1 MALRLRLPP
10 STHPAGEPASR
21 GRFGKAMEVTHLKA
35 TCFLAHLSMSHPE
48 GQPPPCIGLPKTTW
62 MESHGSGVGSSTRP
76 PQICWLPWCLLACR
90 YIIPS
95 SSHHSLPQC
104 VAIPGL
110 KFPSCKDINTIG
122 PGPTVMMV
130 CHLGHIC
137 RDPVSKWGAGFK
149 DPTVSFLRDTV
160 QPRIPA
166 CVTLSLLTL
175 RMPTSK

>member
-1 MALRLRLPP
+1 MWP
-10 STHPAGEPASR
+10 SGWGFPHLLTRQGSQHPEAGLEKPWRSPTSRPPASW
-21 GRFGKAMEVTHLKA
+21 LI
-35 TCFLAHLSMSHPE
+35 CPE

-90 YIIPS
+90 YIIPP

-130 CHLGHIC
+130 CQPGHIC